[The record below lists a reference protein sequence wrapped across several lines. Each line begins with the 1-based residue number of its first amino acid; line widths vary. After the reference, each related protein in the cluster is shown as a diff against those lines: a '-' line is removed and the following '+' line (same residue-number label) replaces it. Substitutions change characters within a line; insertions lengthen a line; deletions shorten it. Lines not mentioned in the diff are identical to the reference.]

1 MKNNI
6 LLLLV
11 LFLTANSW
19 SQEQP
24 EPRLAMPEP
33 MAAESVTDS
42 GDSNYVFPLVDVP
55 AEFPGG
61 REGLLKYLATT
72 IQYPEKATKLKL
84 GGKCYIQ
91 FVIEKNGTVTNPK
104 IMRGVPDCPECDAEA
119 MRVVRLMPKWKPGEV
134 GGKVV
139 RSNFTLPI
147 IFKID

>member
-1 MKNNI
+1 MKNKI
-6 LLLLV
+6 LLLAL
-11 LFLTANSW
+11 LLLAANSW
-19 SQEQP
+19 SQEP
-24 EPRLAMPEP
+24 AETTLAMPDP
-33 MAAESVTDS
+33 MLETDPDAP
-42 GDSNYVFPLVDVP
+42 DSNYVFPLVDVP

-61 REGLLKYLATT
+61 REGLLKYLAST

-119 MRVVRLMPKWKPGEV
+119 MRVVGLMPKWKPGEV